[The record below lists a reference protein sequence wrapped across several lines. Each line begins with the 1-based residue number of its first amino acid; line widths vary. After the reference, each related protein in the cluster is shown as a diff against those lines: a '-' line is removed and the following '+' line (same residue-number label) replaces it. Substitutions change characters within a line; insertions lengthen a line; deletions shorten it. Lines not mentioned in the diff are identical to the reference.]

1 MRQRG
6 RGQASA
12 AVVGT
17 PRARWAKSLRTSG
30 DGARAGGGAA
40 GAKVGLKAWRP
51 TGKAEVVAEER
62 EEATR
67 RLMQGRQGKQEHQ
80 HKHELSHQQAEATR
94 CLMHTPARLAV
105 GGRWAAGGAQGSDKH
120 TGDRDLVQMRR
131 LLREVR
137 EQERASMGDART
149 PIPPAGHAW
158 AHTLRSSQAPH
169 LMLGGRQGRGKTA
182 LASAG
187 AVNGSTRQGADV
199 AASPRGLVN
208 VKVPNVSNEAV
219 KVSGPRPPALICI

>member
-1 MRQRG
+1 
-6 RGQASA
+6 
-12 AVVGT
+12 
-17 PRARWAKSLRTSG
+17 
-30 DGARAGGGAA
+30 
-40 GAKVGLKAWRP
+40 
-51 TGKAEVVAEER
+51 
-62 EEATR
+62 
-67 RLMQGRQGKQEHQ
+67 
-80 HKHELSHQQAEATR
+80 
-94 CLMHTPARLAV
+94 MHTPARLAV
-105 GGRWAAGGAQGSDKH
+105 GCRWAAGGAQGSDKH

-137 EQERASMGDART
+137 EQERASTGDART

-182 LASAG
+182 LAPAG